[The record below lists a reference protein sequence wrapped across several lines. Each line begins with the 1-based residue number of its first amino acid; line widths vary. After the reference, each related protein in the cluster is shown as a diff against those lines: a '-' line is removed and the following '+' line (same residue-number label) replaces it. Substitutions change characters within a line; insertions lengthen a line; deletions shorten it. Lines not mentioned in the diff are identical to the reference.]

1 MYSSYLSPPAH
12 LPYQTLKVVPVC
24 SGAFFSTKPTSTC
37 FRAGLR
43 LTIRF
48 CGTAPTS
55 VIAIAVP
62 LRGKK
67 KRENVSLGWTNML
80 GMRTLRVATRA
91 YASAAA
97 PKAAA
102 VASFPLPTHAKYDPE
117 LDPQLA
123 GLDYPLLSSASRQL
137 RSPKGY
143 WDSQERANFD
153 EPVSRSAK
161 FPLNRD

>member
-1 MYSSYLSPPAH
+1 
-12 LPYQTLKVVPVC
+12 
-24 SGAFFSTKPTSTC
+24 
-37 FRAGLR
+37 
-43 LTIRF
+43 
-48 CGTAPTS
+48 
-55 VIAIAVP
+55 
-62 LRGKK
+62 
-67 KRENVSLGWTNML
+67 ML

-153 EPVSRSAK
+153 EPVPENEDLQSMWAPDVHRIAPFSAFSQLLTAFAGVSLFAAFVYLIAVPPK
-161 FPLNRD
+161 GLPRAYPHDGLVMALSGTTDPTFAARTTAENEVEE